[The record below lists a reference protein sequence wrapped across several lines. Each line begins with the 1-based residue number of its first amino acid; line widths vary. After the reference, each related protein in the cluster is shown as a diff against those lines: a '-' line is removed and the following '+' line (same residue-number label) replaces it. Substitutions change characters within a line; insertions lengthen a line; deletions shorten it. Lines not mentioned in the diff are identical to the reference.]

1 MRDVAVIIPCFNA
14 GKWLLESVESALVQV
29 GNVRPSEV
37 IIVDDRSTDDS
48 TIQALRTLA
57 SHPRVR
63 ILQNEGPQGSAASR
77 NTGVRHARAEWLA
90 FLDADDWWPADSIQ
104 KRLSALEQFPDA
116 EWIGGDFIEKN
127 EDGTFQES
135 GRFARNLANYYF
147 LAAAYES
154 RTAVKLAKPLHYFL
168 AQVPTHTI
176 VTLIR
181 KPLLER
187 VGGFTE
193 ELLRAQDYHLFL
205 RLAAV
210 ADYTFVPEVV
220 AFYRLHDHNS
230 TRSLTHTQQWRVKAI
245 ESLMK
250 RSEFAAI
257 RSNLKHQIAQLH
269 YSNCTEFRREGDFR
283 MALKSA
289 WSCLLVEPSSQ
300 NGWRSLA
307 ASALGRR

>member
-1 MRDVAVIIPCFNA
+1 LRDVAVIIPCFNA
-14 GKWLLESVESALVQV
+14 GSFLLESVASALAQV
-29 GNVRPSEV
+29 GGVGPAEV

-48 TIQALRTLA
+48 TVQALGTLA

-135 GRFARNLANYYF
+135 GRFERNLASYHF
-147 LAAAYES
+147 LACAYKS
-154 RTAVKLAKPLHYFL
+154 RTAVRLAKPLHYFL
-168 AQVPTHTI
+168 AQTPTHTI

-187 VGGFTE
+187 VGGFAE
-193 ELLRAQDYHLFL
+193 DLLRAQDYQLFL

-230 TRSLTHTQQWRVKAI
+230 TRSITHTQQWRVKAI
-245 ESLMK
+245 ESLMT
-250 RSEFAAI
+250 RSEFAAV
-257 RSNLKHQIAQLH
+257 RSNLRHQIARLH

-283 MALKSA
+283 LAMKAA
-289 WSCLLVEPSSQ
+289 WSCVLMEPSSRS
-300 NGWRSLA
+300 GWRSLA
-307 ASALGRR
+307 ASALGRK